1 MFTNH
6 DKYIFLKKKKCR
18 NKHLVFIEVTFEL
31 KNIVLSE
38 INIWRLRL

>member
-1 MFTNH
+1 MFKNH
-6 DKYIFLKKKKCR
+6 KQVYFSTKKKGR